1 MKGIM
6 VTNNLKCFEKWKD
19 KLQIDYKEEWKYLD
33 VLQAARDYI
42 HRGYALLSHPLAGS
56 MKPNQTPF
64 KSIVLGTESLEGA
77 NEFRD
82 LELIEES
89 IEAYYKFM
97 KN

>member
-6 VTNNLKCFEKWKD
+6 VTNNLSCFEKWKE
-19 KLQIDYKEEWKYLD
+19 KLQIDYKEEWKYLN

-42 HRGYALLSHPLAGS
+42 HRGHALLSHPLAGS

-89 IEAYYKFM
+89 IEVSCQTLL
-97 KN
+97 

>member
-1 MKGIM
+1 M
-6 VTNNLKCFEKWKD
+6 
-19 KLQIDYKEEWKYLD
+19 
-33 VLQAARDYI
+33 
-42 HRGYALLSHPLAGS
+42 SHPLAGS

-97 KN
+97 KNRPLPKWSKKSTEDFRIIDLSLMESVMSNPIMNRR